1 MGETVRLTNSS
12 TGGPVF
18 VYVKD
23 GKIIRMTPMDLD
35 DEVDAASW
43 KIEARGR
50 TFTPPRKTTYS
61 VYTAGFKSMIYSDRR
76 VMTPMKRVDFDPDCK
91 RNVQNRGISGYEPI
105 SWTRPPTS
113 WSARSTA

>member
-1 MGETVRLTNSS
+1 MGEVVRMTNSS

-35 DEVDAASW
+35 DAVDAPPW

-50 TFTPPRKTTYS
+50 TFTPPRKTS
-61 VYTAGFKSMIYSDRR
+61 VSVAPSRVRQLVVPSKRSEPSIVVAHQWPAGAW
-76 VMTPMKRVDFDPDCK
+76 
-91 RNVQNRGISGYEPI
+91 
-105 SWTRPPTS
+105 SWTRWPPMD
-113 WSARSTA
+113 